1 MAIMNGHLPNDPTE
15 RAASEATDPFAVK
28 GGEGGLKRQSLRG
41 SLATFLAQAIK
52 MVIQIGSQIVLARLL
67 FPAEYGLVAMAY
79 PVVAFLQVFND
90 IGLGQAIVQRPVL
103 EQRQVSAL
111 FWLNL
116 GVSFLLSLS
125 VILISPLAAW
135 AYGEHR
141 LIPLLAVLSM
151 TLPIAGA
158 TIVPGALLARQMRF
172 VLTARNEI
180 IAALCGAAVT
190 IACALNGL
198 SYWSLVAG
206 QMVLLITANILGWW
220 AVKWRPSWPNPLA
233 TVWNDVKFGAN
244 ITLSNLAG
252 FVTTSA
258 DNIIVGLT
266 TGKVALGLYDRSYNL
281 VVRPTMLLM
290 APMSRVAIPVL
301 SRLAEDP
308 AKYRAAYLQ
317 IVRGTTILLL
327 PAMLVCISNARTLI
341 EVLLGPRWLSAAP
354 IFAWLCV
361 GGLTSGLYASASWLL
376 VSQARTK
383 ELRRLTFLAAVI
395 NVASYLLGAIWGVV
409 GVAVSASLNFVFLTT
424 PLLVIGTTRRGPVD
438 HKDMIAF
445 CAPFLFAGAGAYI
458 VLTFGLGELPLHG
471 ALRLV
476 VMTLASYALVT
487 ILCLV
492 SAENR
497 RLLGS
502 TGQLLRDLR

>member
-1 MAIMNGHLPNDPTE
+1 
-15 RAASEATDPFAVK
+15 
-28 GGEGGLKRQSLRG
+28 
-41 SLATFLAQAIK
+41 
-52 MVIQIGSQIVLARLL
+52 
-67 FPAEYGLVAMAY
+67 
-79 PVVAFLQVFND
+79 
-90 IGLGQAIVQRPVL
+90 
-103 EQRQVSAL
+103 
-111 FWLNL
+111 
-116 GVSFLLSLS
+116 
-125 VILISPLAAW
+125 
-135 AYGEHR
+135 
-141 LIPLLAVLSM
+141 
-151 TLPIAGA
+151 
-158 TIVPGALLARQMRF
+158 
-172 VLTARNEI
+172 
-180 IAALCGAAVT
+180 
-190 IACALNGL
+190 
-198 SYWSLVAG
+198 
-206 QMVLLITANILGWW
+206 
-220 AVKWRPSWPNPLA
+220 
-233 TVWNDVKFGAN
+233 
-244 ITLSNLAG
+244 
-252 FVTTSA
+252 
-258 DNIIVGLT
+258 
-266 TGKVALGLYDRSYNL
+266 VALGLYDRSYNL